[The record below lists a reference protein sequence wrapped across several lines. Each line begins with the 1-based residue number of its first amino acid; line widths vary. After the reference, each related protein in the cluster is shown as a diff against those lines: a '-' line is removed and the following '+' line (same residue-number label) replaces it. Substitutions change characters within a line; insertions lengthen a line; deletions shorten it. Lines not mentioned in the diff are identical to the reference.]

1 MMDEKYVVGYSDL
14 GGIWRTQISFTDRVE
29 YVAITTNWLPP
40 RYKIV
45 KLVNGIQAE
54 TVVDGLSLKTAKGY
68 IKLLGK

>member
-45 KLVNGIQAE
+45 KLVNGGVAE
-54 TVVDGLSLKTAKGY
+54 TVVEGVSLKTAKGY
-68 IKLLGK
+68 IKLLGE